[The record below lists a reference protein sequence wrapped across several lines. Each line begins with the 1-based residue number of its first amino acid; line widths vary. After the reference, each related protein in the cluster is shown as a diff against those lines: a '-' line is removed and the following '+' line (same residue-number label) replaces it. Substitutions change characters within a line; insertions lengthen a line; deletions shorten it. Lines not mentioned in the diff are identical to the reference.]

1 MTNSDDATMAD
12 PGEKTTRFKLISH
25 AKSKKKAKDGVI
37 PVETAKNTLQ
47 YQMRILM
54 NADVPSTKTTY
65 NATFNPQP
73 KTKTLMTAMAEHDP
87 GLSITSHDGKST
99 LIINQDT
106 FPTTEQQFKNF
117 FTIEWEKGGNTK
129 RDRILLGCKIN
140 GTKTLN
146 TLKHHTKPSSLFQ
159 WLYKEKIYL
168 ESDHLG
174 IGKTKTI
181 GYLTNIHPR
190 IINRTHTKEN
200 IKDTLDDIYIS
211 HEEAAK
217 FDHTLQQEGTD
228 SMKETDDTPTIHCP
242 PSKFSKLLLVSA
254 METPVSRQTYSA

>member
-1 MTNSDDATMAD
+1 MTNSEDATMEE
-12 PGEKTTRFKLISH
+12 PGATVTRFKLVAH
-25 AKSKKKAKDGVI
+25 TKSKKKAKDGM
-37 PVETAKNTLQ
+37 ETNKTVQTTIA

-54 NADVPSTKTTY
+54 KANAPSTKTTY

-190 IINRTHTKEN
+190 VINRTHTKEN

-228 SMKETDDTPTIHCP
+228 SMKETDDTPIIHCP
-242 PSKFSKLLLVSA
+242 PL
-254 METPVSRQTYSA
+254 